1 MRVLLGWVVGE
12 GEQSIVELCEFECGG
27 RCFHVDF
34 FGGGWEMKIV
44 PGSWGGGGGVVEHG
58 LKEDDGVRPVKRCR
72 SVSIGMIEF

>member
-1 MRVLLGWVVGE
+1 MGWVVDE

-34 FGGGWEMKIV
+34 FGGGWKMKIV

-58 LKEDDGVRPVKRCR
+58 LKEDDRGPVKGR
-72 SVSIGMIEF
+72 SIDRELL

>member
-1 MRVLLGWVVGE
+1 MRVLLGWVVDE

-34 FGGGWEMKIV
+34 FGGGWKMKIV

-58 LKEDDGVRPVKRCR
+58 LKGDDRGPVKGR
-72 SVSIGMIEF
+72 SIDRSN